1 MDEEALVQI
10 LTQPKNAIVKQ
21 YKKLLKMDNIE
32 LEFTEDAI
40 KALAKEAFRRKTGAR
55 ALRGIVEE
63 LMLEVMY
70 EIPSREDMMKCT
82 ITGEMVEK
90 RSTAE
95 LILLP
100 ASYRKPESA

>member
-1 MDEEALVQI
+1 
-10 LTQPKNAIVKQ
+10 
-21 YKKLLKMDNIE
+21 MDNIE
-32 LEFTEDAI
+32 LEFTEGAI

-70 EIPSREDMMKCT
+70 EIPSREDVYQCI
-82 ITGEMVEK
+82 ITEEMVEK

-95 LILLP
+95 LIVHP

>member
-1 MDEEALVQI
+1 MPEI
-10 LTQPKNAIVKQ
+10 I
-21 YKKLLKMDNIE
+21 YKFL
-32 LEFTEDAI
+32 I
-40 KALAKEAFRRKTGAR
+40 KSKEAYRRKTGAR

-70 EIPSREDMMKCT
+70 EIPSRKDLTKCT
-82 ITGEMVEK
+82 ITEEMVEN

-95 LILLP
+95 LILHP